1 MAQISGN
8 VNHSQALKQ
17 AEDYVKMERK
27 DQSFQ
32 FLYEYI
38 MSAKKRGQW
47 SGVFEKIMNL
57 FVDLAIQ

>member
-1 MAQISGN
+1 
-8 VNHSQALKQ
+8 
-17 AEDYVKMERK
+17 MERK
-27 DQSFQ
+27 DQAFQ

-57 FVDLAIQ
+57 FVDLAIQQEKYATIKDGLL